1 MQHPERIGK
10 YQIEEYLGGGMSR
23 VYRARDSVIG
33 RTVAVKI
40 LTEEAAADPEAKARF
55 LREAQL
61 AGSLAHENVMAVYDF
76 GEDEGRPF
84 MVTEFL
90 RGEDLRHA
98 IQRGHFSGFA
108 DKLRAAQQIAKA
120 LEYIHAQG
128 IIHRDIKPENVHLS
142 ATGTI
147 KLMDFGIAKTQDLSL
162 TRPGYTMGTPYYMA
176 PEQVMGSNVTHLAD
190 IYAFGVMLYEL
201 CVGAKPFQ
209 AETVEQLFYA
219 ILNQPLDLEP
229 LRAAGAPE
237 RICRLVERATAK
249 NAADRPQSFSEVRR
263 EIEETLREWESPA
276 PAPVLASEPSRPRSS
291 WLLYAAVAALVLLMA
306 ATGLYY
312 AFRHRAAT
320 PEETKAP
327 APLSATISTPTGEM
341 VLVPSGRFLA
351 GEGRTPTDLR
361 AFYIDRTEVSNRA
374 YAAFCR
380 ARERPLPPGFREDQ
394 PDLPVVNI
402 TFVDAQEFAKW
413 AGKRLPTRLEWEKA
427 ARGADGRA
435 YPWGETHDPSRANVA
450 DNPAKPQGPVAV
462 GGFATGASPY
472 GVLQMAGNVWEF
484 VDELRTPSAGAV
496 EAFRRVLTPPATA
509 DEPWYTMCGGSFQ
522 EPLVKNVAWEWAA
535 VPARYRSAA
544 IGLRCVKDAR

>member
-23 VYRARDSVIG
+23 VYRARDTVIG
-33 RTVAVKI
+33 RTVALKV
-40 LTEEAAADPEAKARF
+40 LTEEAAADSESKARF

-98 IQRGHFSGFA
+98 IQRGHFPDFA
-108 DKLRAAQQIAKA
+108 AKLRAAQQITKA
-120 LEYIHAQG
+120 LEYIHEQG

-142 ATGTI
+142 TTGTI

-176 PEQVMGSNVTHLAD
+176 PEQVMGTNVTHLAD

-201 CVGAKPFQ
+201 CVGTKPFH
-209 AETVEQLFYA
+209 ADAVEQLFYA
-219 ILNQPLDLEP
+219 ILNQPLNLEP

-249 NAADRPQSFSEVRR
+249 NAAERPQSFSEVRR
-263 EIEETLREWESPA
+263 EIEETLRELESPA
-276 PAPVLASEPSRPRSS
+276 PALAPATGPPQARRSWLVYSAVAAVVLLVAAAGFYYVFRPRS
-291 WLLYAAVAALVLLMA
+291 AAPGEM
-306 ATGLYY
+306 
-312 AFRHRAAT
+312 
-320 PEETKAP
+320 KAP
-327 APLSATISTPTGEM
+327 APLAATISTPTGEM
-341 VLVPSGRFLA
+341 VLVPAGPFLE
-351 GEGRTPTDLR
+351 GEARTPADLP
-361 AFYIDRTEVSNRA
+361 AFYIDRTEVPNRA
-374 YAAFCR
+374 YAEFCR
-380 ARERPLPPGFREDQ
+380 ARGRPLPPGFREDQ
-394 PDLPVVNI
+394 PELPVVNV

-435 YPWGETHDPSRANVA
+435 YPWGDVHDPSRANVA
-450 DNPAKPQGPVAV
+450 DNPSRHQGPVVV
-462 GGFATGASPY
+462 GGFAAGASPF
-472 GVLQMAGNVWEF
+472 GVLQMAGNVWEY

-522 EPLVKNVAWEWAA
+522 EPLVRNAAWEWAA
-535 VPARYRSAA
+535 VPARYRSPA
-544 IGLRCVKDAR
+544 IGLRCVKDVR